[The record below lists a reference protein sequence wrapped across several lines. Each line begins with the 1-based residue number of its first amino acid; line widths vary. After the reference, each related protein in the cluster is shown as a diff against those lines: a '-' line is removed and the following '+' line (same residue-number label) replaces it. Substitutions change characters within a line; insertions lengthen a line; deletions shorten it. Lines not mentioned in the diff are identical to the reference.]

1 MNWAIG
7 CKFHWRTVP
16 GLVLTVALSGCTPT
30 SIIDGAYLRG
40 PSNAALRIV
49 EGAEKIESS
58 NVAEALSQ
66 YQQAL
71 AAASIEQGFA
81 DYQKVFAEELQ
92 AYQDS
97 QGQAKISRDA
107 GMGVPEVF
115 ARRVLANVRAHQG
128 MARVYLAQ
136 KEWGKAETEANEA
149 INVMKGCSFCPYAS
163 ARSLRESNRI
173 LEKVYQ
179 AQGATGKALIRKLN
193 ADLLDDHLASEGGV
207 EDFYV
212 EKKVLL
218 GEASQKAIAE
228 VERLHQSVMQYQ
240 QQQHAATANAIVGGL
255 MAVNAGLQQGLA
267 QSALAKSGGVM
278 TPQVQ
283 MAQLNAQMAT
293 MGSQLFTAL
302 SVSQANANANAL
314 QASAT
319 PWAIPSFAQQLVDP
333 KQGLNTPSIMQG
345 FATSAAQ
352 AGGSSVRSSAEQF
365 TRGLQALQQFRK
377 DPTAPGLDVQVKK
390 FADAFNSFLV
400 LVQEVK

>member
-7 CKFHWRTVP
+7 CKSHWSAVA
-16 GLVLTVALSGCTPT
+16 GLLLTAVLSGCTP
-30 SIIDGAYLRG
+30 SPIIDGAYLRG
-40 PSNAALRIV
+40 PSNAALRMV
-49 EGAEKIESS
+49 EGAEKIENS
-58 NVAEALSQ
+58 NAAEALSQ

-71 AAASIEQGFA
+71 DSAKIDQGFA
-81 DYQKVFAEELQ
+81 DYQKAFAEEIQ
-92 AYQDS
+92 AYQQS
-97 QGQAKISRDA
+97 NGQAGLSKEA
-107 GMGVPEVF
+107 GLGVPEVF

-128 MARVYLAQ
+128 LARIYLAQ
-136 KEWGKAETEANEA
+136 KEWIKAEAEATEA
-149 INVMKGCSFCPYAS
+149 INVMKGCQFCPYAN

-193 ADLLDDHLASEGGV
+193 ADLLDDHLASEGGI

-218 GEASQKAIAE
+218 GEASQKSIAE
-228 VERLHQSVMQYQ
+228 VERLHQSVMQYRQ
-240 QQQHAATANAIVGGL
+240 QQSAATMSAIAGGL

-293 MGSQLFTAL
+293 MQSTLFTAM
-302 SVSQANANANAL
+302 VTSQAGANAKAL
-314 QASAT
+314 QANAT
-319 PWAIPSFAQQLVDP
+319 PWAIPTFTQQLVDP
-333 KQGLNTPSIMQG
+333 KQGLNTPSIMKG
-345 FATSAAQ
+345 FATNAAQ
-352 AGGSSVRSSAEQF
+352 AGGSSVQSGAKQF
-365 TRGLQALQQFRK
+365 TQGLEALQQYRK
-377 DPTAPGLDVQVKK
+377 DPSTAGLDTQVKK

-400 LVQEVK
+400 LVQEIK